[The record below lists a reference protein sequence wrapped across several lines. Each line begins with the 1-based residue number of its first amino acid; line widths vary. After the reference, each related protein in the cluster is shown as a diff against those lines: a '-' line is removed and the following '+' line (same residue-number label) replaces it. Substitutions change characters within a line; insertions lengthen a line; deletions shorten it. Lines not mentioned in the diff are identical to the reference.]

1 MDEMQIDIFRQQ
13 LLQLRSELM
22 SLSST
27 SDDAAKT
34 VELDQSAVGRLSR
47 MDAMRAQGMAIETK
61 GRREHQLL
69 RIEGALRR
77 IAAGDF
83 GVCLTCGEEINIRRL
98 RVEEVPTRV
107 GRVALSVSAVSSFVP
122 V

>member
-1 MDEMQIDIFRQQ
+1 MDEMQIDSFRQQ
-13 LLQLRSELM
+13 LLKLRSELM

-34 VELDQSAVGRLSR
+34 VTLDQSAVGRLSR
-47 MDAMRAQGMAIETK
+47 MDAMRAQGMAIESK
-61 GRREHQLL
+61 ERREQQLL

-83 GVCLTCGEEINIRRL
+83 GLCLTCGEEIDIRRL
-98 RVEEVPTRV
+98 DVDPSYTQCIKC
-107 GRVALSVSAVSSFVP
+107 ADK
-122 V
+122 

>member
-1 MDEMQIDIFRQQ
+1 MKIDGFRQQ
-13 LLQLRSELM
+13 LLQLQAELM
-22 SLSST
+22 NISST
-27 SDDAAKT
+27 SDDAAKA
-34 VELDQSAVGRLSR
+34 VELDQTAVGRLSR

-83 GVCLTCGEEINIRRL
+83 GVCHTCGEEINIRRL
-98 RVEEVPTRV
+98 EVDPSYTHCIKC
-107 GRVALSVSAVSSFVP
+107 AEK
-122 V
+122 

>member
-1 MDEMQIDIFRQQ
+1 MDEIKLNSFRRD

-22 SLSST
+22 NLSST

-47 MDAMRAQGMAIETK
+47 MDAMRAQGMALETK
-61 GRREHQLL
+61 GRREQQLL

-83 GVCLTCGEEINIRRL
+83 GNCVTCEEEINILRL
-98 RVEEVPTRV
+98 DVDPSYTQCIKCAE
-107 GRVALSVSAVSSFVP
+107 
-122 V
+122 

>member
-1 MDEMQIDIFRQQ
+1 MDEMQIDSFRQQ

-69 RIEGALRR
+69 RIESALHR

-98 RVEEVPTRV
+98 DVDPSYTQCIKC
-107 GRVALSVSAVSSFVP
+107 ADK
-122 V
+122 

>member
-1 MDEMQIDIFRQQ
+1 MDEMQIDSFRQQ
-13 LLQLRSELM
+13 LLQLQSELM

-34 VELDQSAVGRLSR
+34 VTLDQSAVGRLSR
-47 MDAMRAQGMAIETK
+47 MDAMRAQGMAIESK
-61 GRREHQLL
+61 ERREHQLL

-83 GVCLTCGEEINIRRL
+83 GLCLTCGEEIDIRRL
-98 RVEEVPTRV
+98 DVDPSYTQCIKC
-107 GRVALSVSAVSSFVP
+107 ADK
-122 V
+122 

>member
-1 MDEMQIDIFRQQ
+1 MDEMQIDNFRQN
-13 LLQLRSELM
+13 LLQLRAELM
-22 SLSST
+22 KLSST

-34 VELDQSAVGRLSR
+34 VQLDQSAVGRLSR

-83 GVCLTCGEEINIRRL
+83 GVCLTCGEEINIGRL
-98 RVEEVPTRV
+98 DVDPSYTQCIKC
-107 GRVALSVSAVSSFVP
+107 ADK
-122 V
+122 

>member
-1 MDEMQIDIFRQQ
+1 MDKMQIDSFRQQ
-13 LLQLRSELM
+13 LLQLQSELM
-22 SLSST
+22 NLSST

-47 MDAMRAQGMAIETK
+47 MDAMRAQGMAIETNR
-61 GRREHQLL
+61 RREIQLL

-98 RVEEVPTRV
+98 NVDPSYTQCIKC
-107 GRVALSVSAVSSFVP
+107 ADK
-122 V
+122 

>member
-1 MDEMQIDIFRQQ
+1 MDKMQLDSFRQQ
-13 LLQLRSELM
+13 LLELRSELIN
-22 SLSST
+22 LSST
-27 SDDAAKT
+27 SDEAAKP

-61 GRREHQLL
+61 GRREDQLL

-77 IAAGDF
+77 ITAGDF

-98 RVEEVPTRV
+98 EVDPTYTQCIMC
-107 GRVALSVSAVSSFVP
+107 ADK
-122 V
+122 

>member
-1 MDEMQIDIFRQQ
+1 MNDLQIDNFRKN

-22 SLSST
+22 NLSRT
-27 SDDAAKT
+27 SDDAAKS

-69 RIEGALRR
+69 KIEGALRR
-77 IAAGDF
+77 IDTGDF
-83 GVCLTCGEEINIRRL
+83 GDCLMCGEEINIRRL
-98 RVEEVPTRV
+98 GVDPSYTQCIKC
-107 GRVALSVSAVSSFVP
+107 AD
-122 V
+122 